1 VLGPDQVSCYRVS
14 EADAVWQSARDQC
27 VAWQGTLVRVDT
39 AEEDQFIGTLAL
51 VSQWLGAS
59 DIALDN
65 TFVWTDGS
73 PVVFGNWGPGQPDR
87 FPGPDCIEKREGS
100 GRLWFDQPCTN
111 VRAFVCERAITI
123 TP

>member
-1 VLGPDQVSCYRVS
+1 VLGPDQASCYRVS

-27 VAWQGTLVRVDT
+27 VTWQGTLVRVDT
-39 AEEDQFIGTLAL
+39 AEEDEFIGTLVD

-59 DIALDN
+59 DLSLDN

-73 PVVFGNWGPGQPDR
+73 PVVFGNWGPNQPDR
-87 FPGPDCIEKREGS
+87 YPGPDCVEKRDGP

-123 TP
+123 AP